1 MSKSKKI
8 LIAKIQAHQGLSGW
22 LKVNSFSETKEKLCS
37 YDYFF
42 ISEKDNFIKL
52 EVESEK
58 IDKSVKLKFRDFESR
73 EDTDKL
79 IGKDLYI
86 EQDQLEKLG
95 ENEFYWKEILG
106 LNVYL
111 NNDQKIGVVSDII
124 ETGANDVLVITGENT
139 FLVPYLYGQS
149 IKLIDLKSKKLLL
162 IKYIMSNNTK
172 QIYVISVFPEIV
184 ENFIKYGVLKR
195 SQDKDL
201 LKINMINLRDFSKNK
216 GQIDDKPYGGGA
228 GMVLQAQPLIDAT
241 RFAKS
246 NLENYKCIYL
256 SPKGRKMNQKMVAE
270 AANDEDLIIVAGR
283 YEGVDQR
290 FIDLEV
296 DEEWSIG
303 DYILSGGE
311 VAACVIIDSIARMIP
326 GVLGNDNSNVD
337 DSFSNSTLEYPHY
350 TRPEKVENISVPD
363 VLLSGN
369 HQEIRKWRENQA
381 LEETKIKRS
390 DLLKKKLS

>member
-1 MSKSKKI
+1 
-8 LIAKIQAHQGLSGW
+8 
-22 LKVNSFSETKEKLCS
+22 
-37 YDYFF
+37 
-42 ISEKDNFIKL
+42 
-52 EVESEK
+52 
-58 IDKSVKLKFRDFESR
+58 
-73 EDTDKL
+73 
-79 IGKDLYI
+79 
-86 EQDQLEKLG
+86 
-95 ENEFYWKEILG
+95 
-106 LNVYL
+106 
-111 NNDQKIGVVSDII
+111 
-124 ETGANDVLVITGENT
+124 
-139 FLVPYLYGQS
+139 
-149 IKLIDLKSKKLLL
+149 
-162 IKYIMSNNTK
+162 MSNNTK

-256 SPKGRKMNQKMVAE
+256 SPKGRKMNQKMVTE

>member
-1 MSKSKKI
+1 
-8 LIAKIQAHQGLSGW
+8 
-22 LKVNSFSETKEKLCS
+22 
-37 YDYFF
+37 
-42 ISEKDNFIKL
+42 
-52 EVESEK
+52 
-58 IDKSVKLKFRDFESR
+58 
-73 EDTDKL
+73 
-79 IGKDLYI
+79 
-86 EQDQLEKLG
+86 
-95 ENEFYWKEILG
+95 
-106 LNVYL
+106 
-111 NNDQKIGVVSDII
+111 
-124 ETGANDVLVITGENT
+124 
-139 FLVPYLYGQS
+139 
-149 IKLIDLKSKKLLL
+149 
-162 IKYIMSNNTK
+162 MSNSTK

-184 ENFIKYGVLKR
+184 ENFIKYGVLQR

-270 AANDEDLIIVAGR
+270 AANNEDLIIVAGR

-303 DYILSGGE
+303 DYVLSGGE

-369 HQEIRKWRENQA
+369 HQEIKKWRENQA

>member
-1 MSKSKKI
+1 
-8 LIAKIQAHQGLSGW
+8 
-22 LKVNSFSETKEKLCS
+22 
-37 YDYFF
+37 
-42 ISEKDNFIKL
+42 
-52 EVESEK
+52 
-58 IDKSVKLKFRDFESR
+58 
-73 EDTDKL
+73 
-79 IGKDLYI
+79 
-86 EQDQLEKLG
+86 
-95 ENEFYWKEILG
+95 
-106 LNVYL
+106 
-111 NNDQKIGVVSDII
+111 
-124 ETGANDVLVITGENT
+124 
-139 FLVPYLYGQS
+139 
-149 IKLIDLKSKKLLL
+149 
-162 IKYIMSNNTK
+162 MSNNTK

-256 SPKGRKMNQKMVAE
+256 SPKGRKMNQKMVTE

-303 DYILSGGE
+303 DYVLSGGE

-326 GVLGNDNSNVD
+326 GVLGNDNSNLD

-350 TRPEKVENISVPD
+350 TRPEKVENISVPN

>member
-1 MSKSKKI
+1 
-8 LIAKIQAHQGLSGW
+8 
-22 LKVNSFSETKEKLCS
+22 
-37 YDYFF
+37 
-42 ISEKDNFIKL
+42 
-52 EVESEK
+52 
-58 IDKSVKLKFRDFESR
+58 
-73 EDTDKL
+73 
-79 IGKDLYI
+79 
-86 EQDQLEKLG
+86 
-95 ENEFYWKEILG
+95 
-106 LNVYL
+106 
-111 NNDQKIGVVSDII
+111 
-124 ETGANDVLVITGENT
+124 
-139 FLVPYLYGQS
+139 
-149 IKLIDLKSKKLLL
+149 
-162 IKYIMSNNTK
+162 MSNNTK
-172 QIYVISVFPEIV
+172 QIYVISVLPEIV

-270 AANDEDLIIVAGR
+270 AAIDKDLIIVAGR

-303 DYILSGGE
+303 DYVLSGGE

-326 GVLGNDNSNVD
+326 GVLGNDNSNID

>member
-1 MSKSKKI
+1 
-8 LIAKIQAHQGLSGW
+8 
-22 LKVNSFSETKEKLCS
+22 
-37 YDYFF
+37 
-42 ISEKDNFIKL
+42 
-52 EVESEK
+52 
-58 IDKSVKLKFRDFESR
+58 
-73 EDTDKL
+73 
-79 IGKDLYI
+79 
-86 EQDQLEKLG
+86 
-95 ENEFYWKEILG
+95 
-106 LNVYL
+106 
-111 NNDQKIGVVSDII
+111 
-124 ETGANDVLVITGENT
+124 
-139 FLVPYLYGQS
+139 
-149 IKLIDLKSKKLLL
+149 
-162 IKYIMSNNTK
+162 MSNNTK

-228 GMVLQAQPLIDAT
+228 GMVLKAQPLIDAT

-256 SPKGRKMNQKMVAE
+256 SPKGRKMNQQMVAE

-337 DSFSNSTLEYPHY
+337 DSFSNATLEYPHY

>member
-1 MSKSKKI
+1 
-8 LIAKIQAHQGLSGW
+8 
-22 LKVNSFSETKEKLCS
+22 
-37 YDYFF
+37 
-42 ISEKDNFIKL
+42 
-52 EVESEK
+52 
-58 IDKSVKLKFRDFESR
+58 
-73 EDTDKL
+73 
-79 IGKDLYI
+79 
-86 EQDQLEKLG
+86 
-95 ENEFYWKEILG
+95 
-106 LNVYL
+106 
-111 NNDQKIGVVSDII
+111 
-124 ETGANDVLVITGENT
+124 
-139 FLVPYLYGQS
+139 
-149 IKLIDLKSKKLLL
+149 
-162 IKYIMSNNTK
+162 MSNSTK

-201 LKINMINLRDFSKNK
+201 LKIYMINLRDFSKNR

-256 SPKGRKMNQKMVAE
+256 SPKGRKMNQQMVAE

-369 HQEIRKWRENQA
+369 HQEIMKWRENQA

>member
-1 MSKSKKI
+1 
-8 LIAKIQAHQGLSGW
+8 
-22 LKVNSFSETKEKLCS
+22 
-37 YDYFF
+37 
-42 ISEKDNFIKL
+42 
-52 EVESEK
+52 
-58 IDKSVKLKFRDFESR
+58 
-73 EDTDKL
+73 
-79 IGKDLYI
+79 
-86 EQDQLEKLG
+86 
-95 ENEFYWKEILG
+95 
-106 LNVYL
+106 
-111 NNDQKIGVVSDII
+111 
-124 ETGANDVLVITGENT
+124 
-139 FLVPYLYGQS
+139 
-149 IKLIDLKSKKLLL
+149 
-162 IKYIMSNNTK
+162 MSNNTK

-256 SPKGRKMNQKMVAE
+256 SPKGRKMNQKMIEE

-303 DYILSGGE
+303 DYVLSGGE

-326 GVLGNDNSNVD
+326 GVLGNDNSNLD

>member
-1 MSKSKKI
+1 
-8 LIAKIQAHQGLSGW
+8 
-22 LKVNSFSETKEKLCS
+22 
-37 YDYFF
+37 
-42 ISEKDNFIKL
+42 
-52 EVESEK
+52 
-58 IDKSVKLKFRDFESR
+58 
-73 EDTDKL
+73 
-79 IGKDLYI
+79 
-86 EQDQLEKLG
+86 
-95 ENEFYWKEILG
+95 
-106 LNVYL
+106 
-111 NNDQKIGVVSDII
+111 
-124 ETGANDVLVITGENT
+124 
-139 FLVPYLYGQS
+139 
-149 IKLIDLKSKKLLL
+149 
-162 IKYIMSNNTK
+162 MSNNTK

-256 SPKGRKMNQKMVAE
+256 SPKGRKMNQQMVAE

-337 DSFSNSTLEYPHY
+337 DSFSNSTLSLWFSASSLEIV
-350 TRPEKVENISVPD
+350 TKVSFCSKLGVSVFC
-363 VLLSGN
+363 ST
-369 HQEIRKWRENQA
+369 A
-381 LEETKIKRS
+381 FFSTKF
-390 DLLKKKLS
+390 